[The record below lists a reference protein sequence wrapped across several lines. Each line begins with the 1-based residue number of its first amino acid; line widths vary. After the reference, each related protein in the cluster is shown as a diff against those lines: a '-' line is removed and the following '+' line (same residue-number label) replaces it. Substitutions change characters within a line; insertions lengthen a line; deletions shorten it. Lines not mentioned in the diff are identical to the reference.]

1 MCVDYFI
8 ESVEKLSVDYFAHWA
23 EAVYYAMSC
32 GCFHSS
38 GPLCALV
45 MDGCKRVLAPTS
57 SSTSSSSSSSSSS
70 SASTSSSS
78 SGGVGVVATVDSSE
92 EEGLVRQGRSL
103 TLARAAIMGE
113 IVSCCTLGT
122 NIIIVYLLIE

>member
-23 EAVYYAMSC
+23 EAAYYAMSC

-57 SSTSSSSSSSSSS
+57 SSSSSSSSS
-70 SASTSSSS
+70 SAPSGGLVSTP
-78 SGGVGVVATVDSSE
+78 GVGVVSVESSE

-113 IVSCCTLGT
+113 ITSCSTLG
-122 NIIIVYLLIE
+122 IIVD